1 MSVANIVRSSLG
13 PQGLDKMIVDDIG
26 EITITNDGATI
37 FKKLEVEHPTA
48 NLLVQLAQ
56 LQDAEVGDGTT
67 SVVILAAE
75 LLKRANELIKM
86 KVHPTNI
93 IAGFKIAAREACRH
107 IEDKLAVSVES
118 LGDEALI
125 NCAKTSMSS
134 KIINADPEFFAGLVV
149 DSIKAIKQET
159 IFGPKYHIKSI
170 NILKA
175 HGQSS
180 TESQLVKGYAIQTVK
195 AHQQMPTQVK
205 KAKVA
210 CLDFNLNKFRL
221 QLGIQVLVDDP
232 KNLEKIRQK
241 ECDVLK
247 SRLNKIIEAGA
258 NVILTKMGIDDL
270 ASKYMVEA
278 GCIGLRRV
286 DKGDLQ
292 RIAKLT
298 GATVVSTMATPEG
311 EEVFDP
317 SYLGECDEVYE
328 EAVGDNDFVFFKGCK
343 KSTACTIVLRG
354 ANEYMLDEVERYL
367 FRDSGLSTIPSAL
380 PSEH

>member
-1 MSVANIVRSSLG
+1 
-13 PQGLDKMIVDDIG
+13 
-26 EITITNDGATI
+26 
-37 FKKLEVEHPTA
+37 LEVEHPTA

-93 IAGFKIAAREACRH
+93 IMGFKIAAREACRF
-107 IEDKLAVSVES
+107 IEDKLAVSVDS
-118 LGDEALI
+118 LGEEALL

-134 KIINADPEFFAGLVV
+134 KLINADPNFFANLVV
-149 DSIKAIKQET
+149 NAIKAIETKT
-159 IFGPKYHIKSI
+159 IFGSKYNIKNI

-180 TESQLVKGYAIQTVK
+180 TESQLVYGYAIQTVK
-195 AHQQMPTQVK
+195 AHQLMPTIVK
-205 KAKVA
+205 KAKIA
-210 CLDFNLNKFRL
+210 CLDLNLHKFRL

-247 SRLNKIIEAGA
+247 SRINKIIEAGA
-258 NVILTKMGIDDL
+258 NIIITSAGIDDT
-270 ASKYMVEA
+270 ASKYMFES
-278 GCIGLRRV
+278 GCLGLRRV
-286 DKGDLQ
+286 DKGDVN

-298 GATVVSTMATPEG
+298 GATVINTLATPEG
-311 EEVFDP
+311 EEVFES
-317 SYLGECDEVYE
+317 SYLGECDEVVE

-354 ANEYMLDEVERYL
+354 ANEYMLEEVERYV
-367 FRDSGLSTIPSAL
+367 
-380 PSEH
+380 

>member
-1 MSVANIVRSSLG
+1 MANIVRSSLG

-26 EITITNDGATI
+26 EVTITNDGATI
-37 FKKLEVEHPTA
+37 LKKLEVEHPTA

-75 LLKRANELIKM
+75 LLKRANELIKL

-93 IAGFKIAAREACRH
+93 IAGFKIAAKEACRY
-107 IEDKLAVSVES
+107 IENNLAVAVES
-118 LGDEALI
+118 LGEEALR

-134 KIINADPEFFAGLVV
+134 KLINADPTFFSNLVV
-149 DSIKAIKQET
+149 DSIKYVKQES
-159 IFGPKYHIKSI
+159 IFGGRPKYNIKSI

-180 TESQLVKGYAIQTVK
+180 TESQLIKGYAVQTVK
-195 AHQQMPTQVK
+195 AHQNMPTIVNG
-205 KAKVA
+205 AKIA

-232 KNLEKIRQK
+232 KNLEQIRLK

-247 SRLNKIIEAGA
+247 SRLQKIIEAGA
-258 NVILTKMGIDDL
+258 NVILTRMGIDDT
-270 ASKYMVEA
+270 ASQYMNGA
-278 GCIGLRRV
+278 GVLGLRRIE
-286 DKGDLQ
+286 KADLY

-298 GATVVSTMATPEG
+298 GATVITTMATPEG
-311 EEVFDP
+311 EEVFDAK
-317 SYLGECDEVYE
+317 SLGECDLVSEK
-328 EAVGDNDFVFFKGCK
+328 AVGDNDFVFFEGCK
-343 KSTACTIVLRG
+343 NNNACTIVLRG
-354 ANEYMLDEVERYL
+354 ANEYMLDEVERYP
-367 FRDSGLSTIPSAL
+367 FC
-380 PSEH
+380 